1 MASRLAC
8 PFMVDWN
15 GDGLLDLL
23 VGEYD
28 GTVRFW
34 IKSPKDNR
42 LYYQSGAANP
52 FSVAEK
58 IEPDPELGYSAAT
71 PVVVDWDMDGKKD
84 FILVAGGRI
93 RFFKQNMTNQLEEVV
108 GEKNP
113 FHDIH
118 LGWTFARVSIVD
130 WDGDGD
136 LDLIAPSGS
145 GVAYWEQIN
154 GKLVLRAGQA
164 NPFLAVKSH
173 FIDNARGW
181 DGNYGAPTAV
191 DWDGDGDL
199 DLILGQADGTLL
211 YFERMENA
219 HLAERSSHANPFNGI
234 QSGSYVTAQAVDVN
248 GNGFLDLVL
257 GSKEGFIHIFKRQ
270 RDYHLRE
277 RRSVANPFYDI
288 GALRSAV
295 PAAPLVDEMGNMYFM
310 FQETNVGSV
319 QLFRMNQDGSFDNLT
334 QPNPLPIA
342 AQAVWLR
349 AGQEQILD
357 WNGDGSPDSLN
368 IFYNGT
374 ILYKQNISG
383 KLVEMVGP
391 ASPFY
396 GIRFGSSI
404 SDANVSGFLPL
415 DLNRD
420 GHPDL
425 LVAEWGVKELRY
437 FETAWCE
444 LADPCN
450 NRGVCL
456 KSSGQCS
463 CMLGYQGTD
472 CSSCSDGFFT
482 IHSNKR
488 SDYPGFACH
497 ACPGQLTENG
507 TCSGR
512 GLCFDDDVAK
522 DAAQAEENQVEMSRL
537 QLAFLYGNG
546 TCTCSK
552 HFTGDQCE
560 RGVCPSGLQYMHD
573 SIVAHCR
580 ECEPGQFK
588 PEFDNNARCREC
600 ALNHY
605 APDSGSAKCYECI
618 GNIFIYSVNKEQTQC
633 SMDVA
638 ASLPILINIICWGF
652 IFYFAPL
659 VFGLPVVVADISKQ
673 AGGIRVVS
681 HGNHNLMR
689 GQRATVRFWGT
700 GDPRLDTKQYDFK
713 VEYLSN
719 NELVL
724 HKKDG
729 SPVLDNHQSS
739 SGRFQVKPQ
748 QAWLRTG
755 MFQVPYLAWALLPGV
770 LYAGL
775 LHYQNIS
782 DKRVMP
788 SYSSLHVAIGCMIG
802 IISHGI
808 RYRQLSRTRL
818 RKDIQSFVQELLRNN
833 PKPVRCPRG
842 PSRAIRAGQ
851 LWQFFDFFGGY
862 TGPGR
867 TMYYVCHNIILPLTC
882 PFKLSYAELAGPT
895 DVRWFVSHY
904 WGTPFS
910 HFVSTVCKH
919 AQESFLTQ
927 SGCDDSISIWQ
938 HLSYWVCSFSN
949 NQWAVEEEVGKNW
962 DESSFYLAMRS
973 VGSKGTVMVFD
984 EEALPLTRSWCL
996 FELLQ
1001 TQQLSHE
1008 RPGHFLGLMLCSPLG
1023 VMNNGNGS
1031 MDLAMNVSRK
1041 LASLRLED
1049 ASASKASDKAMID
1062 NLVTG
1067 YNGGF
1072 SKINAFLI
1080 HSVREVLQATQIR
1093 FKDDLESLQV
1103 TLDAAETREF
1113 KSKPS
1118 FSDVVPVEAGNN
1130 FSRPRIGGWLR
1141 KAYAKTKMLDVFHKK
1156 GSSGTVTGSGSG
1168 SLFGGSSPPNG
1179 GEVSHGPRPRFSFL
1193 KGASGSSI
1201 FSSPKDEKSGLSLPA
1216 SPKENP
1222 EEEERAELDLEAGNV
1237 DVDIEAKAEDDAEG
1251 VMNEANAPQSCSQP
1265 PGDEDVSCWE
1275 DIPAELPRTAL

>member
-1 MASRLAC
+1 
-8 PFMVDWN
+8 
-15 GDGLLDLL
+15 
-23 VGEYD
+23 
-28 GTVRFW
+28 
-34 IKSPKDNR
+34 
-42 LYYQSGAANP
+42 
-52 FSVAEK
+52 
-58 IEPDPELGYSAAT
+58 
-71 PVVVDWDMDGKKD
+71 
-84 FILVAGGRI
+84 
-93 RFFKQNMTNQLEEVV
+93 
-108 GEKNP
+108 
-113 FHDIH
+113 
-118 LGWTFARVSIVD
+118 
-130 WDGDGD
+130 
-136 LDLIAPSGS
+136 
-145 GVAYWEQIN
+145 
-154 GKLVLRAGQA
+154 
-164 NPFLAVKSH
+164 
-173 FIDNARGW
+173 
-181 DGNYGAPTAV
+181 
-191 DWDGDGDL
+191 
-199 DLILGQADGTLL
+199 
-211 YFERMENA
+211 
-219 HLAERSSHANPFNGI
+219 
-234 QSGSYVTAQAVDVN
+234 
-248 GNGFLDLVL
+248 
-257 GSKEGFIHIFKRQ
+257 
-270 RDYHLRE
+270 
-277 RRSVANPFYDI
+277 
-288 GALRSAV
+288 
-295 PAAPLVDEMGNMYFM
+295 
-310 FQETNVGSV
+310 
-319 QLFRMNQDGSFDNLT
+319 
-334 QPNPLPIA
+334 
-342 AQAVWLR
+342 
-349 AGQEQILD
+349 
-357 WNGDGSPDSLN
+357 
-368 IFYNGT
+368 
-374 ILYKQNISG
+374 
-383 KLVEMVGP
+383 
-391 ASPFY
+391 
-396 GIRFGSSI
+396 
-404 SDANVSGFLPL
+404 
-415 DLNRD
+415 
-420 GHPDL
+420 
-425 LVAEWGVKELRY
+425 
-437 FETAWCE
+437 
-444 LADPCN
+444 
-450 NRGVCL
+450 
-456 KSSGQCS
+456 
-463 CMLGYQGTD
+463 MLGYQGTD

-588 PEFDNNARCREC
+588 PEFDNNALCREC

-808 RYRQLSRTRL
+808 RYRQLSRTRRHL
-818 RKDIQSFVQELLRNN
+818 GGHDAVEPCSSRRSSSPPNQVVAKLGHQDIQSFVQELLRNN

-1031 MDLAMNVSRK
+1031 MDLAMNV
-1041 LASLRLED
+1041 
-1049 ASASKASDKAMID
+1049 
-1062 NLVTG
+1062 
-1067 YNGGF
+1067 
-1072 SKINAFLI
+1072 
-1080 HSVREVLQATQIR
+1080 
-1093 FKDDLESLQV
+1093 
-1103 TLDAAETREF
+1103 
-1113 KSKPS
+1113 
-1118 FSDVVPVEAGNN
+1118 
-1130 FSRPRIGGWLR
+1130 
-1141 KAYAKTKMLDVFHKK
+1141 
-1156 GSSGTVTGSGSG
+1156 
-1168 SLFGGSSPPNG
+1168 
-1179 GEVSHGPRPRFSFL
+1179 
-1193 KGASGSSI
+1193 
-1201 FSSPKDEKSGLSLPA
+1201 
-1216 SPKENP
+1216 
-1222 EEEERAELDLEAGNV
+1222 
-1237 DVDIEAKAEDDAEG
+1237 
-1251 VMNEANAPQSCSQP
+1251 
-1265 PGDEDVSCWE
+1265 
-1275 DIPAELPRTAL
+1275 RTATNSVHLFL